1 MGILISVGNANQ
13 KYVQG
18 SMGMWCIEK
27 YLEYFFTYWDDI
39 PEGIGFS
46 MFGWEHILWL
56 LFVLSGL
63 LFCLKCIRVCDRHT
77 AGTWIRCIGS
87 FLLFLIIF
95 RIALIVFLGKMSVY
109 ELPLHLCSMAG
120 ILCFIHAWWN
130 IKWVGQVLYT
140 LCLPGTVFALIFPN
154 WTEYPAIHW
163 ITIQSFLFHG
173 GIVLYVVSQLKI
185 GMIKP
190 EFRYIRQSLLFLLVT
205 VPVIYIFD
213 WYFHVNFMFVRIPSS
228 DSPLAWMARYM
239 GVPGYLWGYALL
251 VICVMV
257 CMNGGYELY
266 DRLQRKKDK
275 SNERQE

>member
-1 MGILISVGNANQ
+1 MD
-13 KYVQG
+13 
-18 SMGMWCIEK
+18 MWCIEK
-27 YLEYFFTYWDDI
+27 QLEYFFTYCDDL

-46 MFGWEHILWL
+46 LFGWGHILWL
-56 LFVLSGL
+56 LFLLSGM
-63 LFCLKCIRVCDRHT
+63 LFCLKCIGACDRH
-77 AGTWIRCIGS
+77 AADTWTRCIGS
-87 FLLFLIIF
+87 FLLFLIVF
-95 RIALIVFLGKMSVY
+95 RIAVIVILGKMSVY

-120 ILCFIHAWWN
+120 MLCFIHAWWS

-173 GIVLYVVSQLKI
+173 GIVLYVVSRLKR

-190 EFRYIRQSLLFLLVT
+190 EFRYIRHSLLFLLVT
-205 VPVIYIFD
+205 VPVIYVFD
-213 WYFHVNFMFVRIPSS
+213 RYYHVNFMFVRVPSS
-228 DSPLAWMARYM
+228 DSPLAWMAHYM

-251 VICVMV
+251 VLCVMM
-257 CMNGGYELY
+257 CMNVGYELY
-266 DRLQRKKDK
+266 DRLLKKKDK